1 MEELYSKASTYYA
14 QGDYSNAIIV
24 YEDLLAE
31 QELAFGNQDIHV
43 AETLTQLGEM
53 YSLTGM
59 PDIAEYYFQQAII
72 IFQESFES
80 GKNALELPLL
90 NLFKIYS
97 FQNDTLMAQ
106 TIENKL
112 HSITAIF
119 QTTNSI
125 YPDFPFDQDTL
136 TFPEED
142 RAFDMMNLGLSYL
155 DHGLYSGIYGV
166 HPFLE
171 TRQVNFFVN
180 PVLPL

>member
-1 MEELYSKASTYYA
+1 MRENLQLVYLLLLMLGAASARDPIIMDVLHSKATAYYS

-72 IFQESFES
+72 IFQESFET

-90 NLFKIYS
+90 NLLKIYT
-97 FQNDTLMAQ
+97 FQNATLMTQ
-106 TIENKL
+106 TIENQL
-112 HSITAIF
+112 H
-119 QTTNSI
+119 
-125 YPDFPFDQDTL
+125 
-136 TFPEED
+136 
-142 RAFDMMNLGLSYL
+142 
-155 DHGLYSGIYGV
+155 
-166 HPFLE
+166 
-171 TRQVNFFVN
+171 
-180 PVLPL
+180 